1 MNWLHL
7 LAGPL
12 VGAVIGYC
20 TNYIAV
26 KMLFRPRRAVK
37 LGKWQLPLT
46 PGIIPKRKP
55 QLAHAIGQAVGG
67 QLFTETDVKEALLSA
82 EVRETVA
89 DSVLDGLAGSSRSL
103 EELCQRGMGEAAY
116 DRCKEAISQ
125 KLCEKLETEVRRMDL
140 GSVIAAQGAAAIK
153 EKVSGTML
161 AMFVHDRSITGMA
174 ESIRSGVDRY
184 LEENLHEALLPK
196 VQAELD
202 LLAGKSPE
210 DLCQGISADPE
221 LLRKVVDRAYGAV
234 VTSKADQVLGA
245 IHVSDIVEQKI
256 NGMNVEEIE
265 RLVLSVM
272 KNELRMIV
280 NLGALIGFVLGI
292 INVFVG

>member
-1 MNWLHL
+1 MVASLGRSPGGSRDRLLYKLHCSKN
-7 LAGPL
+7 
-12 VGAVIGYC
+12 AVP
-20 TNYIAV
+20 
-26 KMLFRPRRAVK
+26 PRRAVK

-140 GSVIAAQGAAAIK
+140 GSVIAAPGRCRNQG
-153 EKVSGTML
+153 EG
-161 AMFVHDRSITGMA
+161 
-174 ESIRSGVDRY
+174 IRYD
-184 LEENLHEALLPK
+184 
-196 VQAELD
+196 
-202 LLAGKSPE
+202 AG
-210 DLCQGISADPE
+210 
-221 LLRKVVDRAYGAV
+221 
-234 VTSKADQVLGA
+234 
-245 IHVSDIVEQKI
+245 HVCP
-256 NGMNVEEIE
+256 
-265 RLVLSVM
+265 
-272 KNELRMIV
+272 
-280 NLGALIGFVLGI
+280 
-292 INVFVG
+292 

>member
-103 EELCQRGMGEAAY
+103 EELCQQGMGEAAY
-116 DRCKEAISQ
+116 DRCKETISQ

-210 DLCQGISADPE
+210 DFAGDFGGSGIAAQGGGSG
-221 LLRKVVDRAYGAV
+221 LRRCGDLQSGPGVG
-234 VTSKADQVLGA
+234 
-245 IHVSDIVEQKI
+245 SDSCV
-256 NGMNVEEIE
+256 
-265 RLVLSVM
+265 
-272 KNELRMIV
+272 
-280 NLGALIGFVLGI
+280 
-292 INVFVG
+292 